1 MVARLARLARLA
13 STLTATIFGSQG
25 VFAAALWPLNS
36 TDTYILA
43 GFRAFRGFDGRT
55 ARFGDTSVQS
65 TSTSA
70 HDDVVYSSHD
80 SIAPGRVVCV
90 AIHRSTSAKLAA
102 INRQPLSGR
111 AYLDQPVAG
120 SFITIPLPPLSAT
133 TIDAH

>member
-25 VFAAALWPLNS
+25 GFAAAPGRS
-36 TDTYILA
+36 TADTYILA

-80 SIAPGRVVCV
+80 SIAPGRVVFV
-90 AIHRSTSAKLAA
+90 AIHRSTSAKVAA